1 MYIEQLKSGDKFSK
15 LKKTI
20 AINILD
26 FESLPVEKFHSSFHI
41 IEDETGIKLT
51 DVMEVHFLEMPKL
64 YENQKLIMLDTITP
78 AEILSEGHQKELT
91 TYKGV
96 MVSKSHAERDMFK
109 INLLNSMNKNGFLN
123 ISKRALI
130 ILSSIVLIVI
140 AVIIYLLV
148 K

>member
-1 MYIEQLKSGDKFSK
+1 MESSAVMIVLSVGVNTASTPSD
-15 LKKTI
+15 
-20 AINILD
+20 IL
-26 FESLPVEKFHSSFHI
+26 L
-41 IEDETGIKLT
+41 
-51 DVMEVHFLEMPKL
+51 
-64 YENQKLIMLDTITP
+64 
-78 AEILSEGHQKELT
+78 EGHMAELT

-96 MVSKSHAERDMFK
+96 MISKNNAEKDMFK

>member
-1 MYIEQLKSGDKFSK
+1 
-15 LKKTI
+15 
-20 AINILD
+20 
-26 FESLPVEKFHSSFHI
+26 
-41 IEDETGIKLT
+41 
-51 DVMEVHFLEMPKL
+51 
-64 YENQKLIMLDTITP
+64 
-78 AEILSEGHQKELT
+78 
-91 TYKGV
+91 

-130 ILSSIVLIVI
+130 ILSFIVLIVI